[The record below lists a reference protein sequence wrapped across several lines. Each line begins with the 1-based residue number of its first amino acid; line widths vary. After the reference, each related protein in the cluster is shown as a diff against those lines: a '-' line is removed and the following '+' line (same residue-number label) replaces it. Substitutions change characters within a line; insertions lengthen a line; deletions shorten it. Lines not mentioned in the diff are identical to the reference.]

1 MQDKEVKMKAAG
13 QADIL
18 ELIPQRPPFVMVDRL
33 VSVEGRSATSVFLV
47 KEGNIFV
54 KQGRF
59 QESGL
64 MENIAQTAAA
74 MEGFRARSGG
84 GELKNGYIGGIKNLE
99 INALPA
105 VGTVLTT
112 VVTESNFVMNTSIV
126 NGQVMAGDQVIARC
140 EMKISLP

>member
-1 MQDKEVKMKAAG
+1 MKAAD

-18 ELIPQRPPFVMVDRL
+18 ELIPQRTPFVMVDRL
-33 VSVEGRSATSVFLV
+33 VSVEGRSATSVFQV
-47 KEGNIFV
+47 KEENIFV
-54 KQGRF
+54 RQGRF

-74 MEGFRARSGG
+74 MEGYRARSGR
-84 GELKNGYIGGIKNLE
+84 GEVKNGYIGGIKNLE
-99 INALPA
+99 IDALPV

-126 NGQVMAGDQVIARC
+126 NGEVRAGDQMIARC

>member
-1 MQDKEVKMKAAG
+1 
-13 QADIL
+13 
-18 ELIPQRPPFVMVDRL
+18 
-33 VSVEGRSATSVFLV
+33 
-47 KEGNIFV
+47 
-54 KQGRF
+54 
-59 QESGL
+59 

-74 MEGFRARSGG
+74 MEGFRARSVG

-99 INALPA
+99 IDALPA

-126 NGQVMAGDQVIARC
+126 NGEVMAGDHMIARC